1 MCGAA
6 QGRLLRSK
14 ELLMSIM
21 VAGQPS
27 NTASSGRS
35 AVPDRGCTAAGRVTR
50 SLLGYGVI
58 AGPLYIAVSLAQAAT
73 RDGFDPVRQEW
84 SLLANGPG
92 GWIQVTNLILTGLMV
107 IAAAVGFRRSIDGG
121 VGRRWVPRLLAVYG
135 VGLVAAGVF
144 RADPMNGFPLGTP
157 DGPPVHPSV
166 HGALHVGAGGVGF
179 LALVAATWLLASR
192 FRAAGRRRYAA
203 VTRTVG
209 IAFLAA
215 FAGIAT
221 GSTTPAVNLAFTAA
235 VVLSWAWLSVTCLHQ
250 YKTVS

>member
-1 MCGAA
+1 MWAA
-6 QGRLLRSK
+6 QGRPVRLK
-14 ELLMSIM
+14 ERLMSIV

-27 NTASSGRS
+27 NTGSSGTS
-35 AVPDRGCTAAGRVTR
+35 AVPDRGCTVSGRVTR

-58 AGPLYIAVSLAQAAT
+58 AGPLYIVVSLAQAVT

-92 GWIQVTNLILTGLMV
+92 GWIQVANLIVTGLMV
-107 IAAAVGFRRSIDGG
+107 IAAASGFGRSFDSG
-121 VGRRWVPRLLAVYG
+121 VGRRWVPWLLAFYG

-166 HGALHVGAGGVGF
+166 HGALHIGAGGVGF
-179 LALVAATWLLASR
+179 SALVVATWLLATR
-192 FRAAGRRRYAA
+192 FRAEGRRRYAA
-203 VTRTVG
+203 VTRAVG

-215 FAGIAT
+215 FAGIAS
-221 GSTTPAVNLAFTAA
+221 GSRTPAVNLAFTAA
-235 VVLSWAWLSVTCLHQ
+235 VVLSWGWLSITCLRQ